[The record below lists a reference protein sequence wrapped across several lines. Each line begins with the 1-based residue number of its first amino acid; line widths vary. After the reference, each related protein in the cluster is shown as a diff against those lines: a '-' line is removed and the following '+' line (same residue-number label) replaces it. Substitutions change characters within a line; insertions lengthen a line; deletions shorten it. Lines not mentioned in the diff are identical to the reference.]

1 MMDLDSPPTECR
13 EMRGAGI
20 GILGDASIARG
31 ATVSASVSAA
41 WTYLAISQSYV
52 AGAPGFEVTGN
63 AIAGRPEASVARAI
77 VALLSISP
85 DAPCLAVSSMSRYA
99 QSGAC
104 ASAKPPH

>member
-41 WTYLAISQSYV
+41 WTYLGSDITKLCGWGTWIRSH
-52 AGAPGFEVTGN
+52 G
-63 AIAGRPEASVARAI
+63 
-77 VALLSISP
+77 
-85 DAPCLAVSSMSRYA
+85 
-99 QSGAC
+99 
-104 ASAKPPH
+104 